1 MKKVL
6 LIIVSV
12 LIVLTLSCVIFYN
25 VPTKLYSS
33 NKEVYRINI
42 MDNCCGLKI
51 DITDEEVING
61 FINDFKQI
69 KVKKDGISILHAGTL
84 FTFRMYDKDD
94 KFIDSIVIN
103 SESKVRDNIFYYE
116 LINKELEIEYI
127 KSFFDYN
134 EIE

>member
-6 LIIVSV
+6 LIITSV

-42 MDNCCGLKI
+42 MDNSCGLKV
-51 DITDEEVING
+51 DIIDEEVINE
-61 FINDFKQI
+61 FITEFKEI
-69 KVKKDGISILHAGTL
+69 KIKKDGISILHAGTI

-103 SESKVRDNIFYYE
+103 SKSKVRDNIFYYE
-116 LINKELEIEYI
+116 LINKELDIEYI
-127 KSFFDYN
+127 KTFIDYS